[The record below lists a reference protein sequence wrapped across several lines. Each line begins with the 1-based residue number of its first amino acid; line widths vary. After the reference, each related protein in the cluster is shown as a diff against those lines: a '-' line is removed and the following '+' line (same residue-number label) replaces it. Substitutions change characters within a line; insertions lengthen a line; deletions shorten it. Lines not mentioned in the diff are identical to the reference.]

1 MPTPRPGRPVRGSRS
16 GRPLMAALDLLG
28 RRHALRA
35 LFELRD
41 GALRFRELAERCGDV
56 SPSVLNA
63 RLRELR
69 ESGLV
74 AQDAAEGYRL
84 TERGAEL
91 GLVLAPL
98 ARWSERWSKARSAAQ
113 RAVGERS
120 PEDRPGS
127 SRRGRMLASA
137 KKR

>member
-16 GRPLMAALDLLG
+16 GRPLLAALDLLG

-98 ARWSERWSKARSAAQ
+98 ARWSERWARAGGSPGQ
-113 RAVGERS
+113 LRASGKEMV
-120 PEDRPGS
+120 RP
-127 SRRGRMLASA
+127 R
-137 KKR
+137 

>member
-74 AQDAAEGYRL
+74 EQDAEGYRL
-84 TERGAEL
+84 TGRGIEL
-91 GLVLAPL
+91 GEVLTPL
-98 ARWSERWSKARSAAQ
+98 IRWSESWARTSGKEM
-113 RAVGERS
+113 V
-120 PEDRPGS
+120 
-127 SRRGRMLASA
+127 RRR
-137 KKR
+137 

>member
-1 MPTPRPGRPVRGSRS
+1 ETAAGGPWMPPPRPGRAVRGSRS

-28 RRHALRA
+28 RRHALRV

-41 GALRFRELAERCGDV
+41 GALRFRELAARCGDV

-69 ESGLV
+69 ESGLI
-74 AQDAAEGYRL
+74 AQEAASGYRL

-91 GLVLAPL
+91 GAVLAPL
-98 ARWSERWSKARSAAQ
+98 ARWSEAWAR
-113 RAVGERS
+113 
-120 PEDRPGS
+120 
-127 SRRGRMLASA
+127 
-137 KKR
+137 KR

>member
-1 MPTPRPGRPVRGSRS
+1 MTTPRPGRPVRGSRS

-74 AQDAAEGYRL
+74 EQDAAEGYRL
-84 TERGAEL
+84 TARGAEL
-91 GLVLAPL
+91 GDVLAPL
-98 ARWSERWSKARSAAQ
+98 IRWSEGWAR
-113 RAVGERS
+113 GRS
-120 PEDRPGS
+120 PGAPRSRP
-127 SRRGRMLASA
+127 RARER
-137 KKR
+137 

>member
-1 MPTPRPGRPVRGSRS
+1 MATPRPGRPVRGSRS

-28 RRHALRA
+28 RRHALRV
-35 LFELRD
+35 LFELRG
-41 GALRFRELAERCGDV
+41 GALRFRELAARCGDV
-56 SPSVLNA
+56 SPSVLNE

-84 TERGAEL
+84 SERGAEL

-98 ARWSERWSKARSAAQ
+98 VRWSEAWAREGAPRAA
-113 RAVGERS
+113 RR
-120 PEDRPGS
+120 PRPRDR
-127 SRRGRMLASA
+127 
-137 KKR
+137 

>member
-16 GRPLMAALDLLG
+16 GRALMAALDLLG
-28 RRHALRA
+28 RRHALRV

-41 GALRFRELAERCGDV
+41 GALRFRELAAHCGDV

-69 ESGLV
+69 ESGLIEQE
-74 AQDAAEGYRL
+74 ASGYRL

-91 GLVLAPL
+91 GSVLAPL
-98 ARWSERWSKARSAAQ
+98 ARWSEAWAR
-113 RAVGERS
+113 
-120 PEDRPGS
+120 
-127 SRRGRMLASA
+127 
-137 KKR
+137 KR